1 MNAIADDG
9 RRRRRRRRERERDEK
24 NITTYDQLL

>member
-1 MNAIADDG
+1 MNAIGDDG
-9 RRRRRRRRERERDEK
+9 RRRRRRERERDEK

>member
-9 RRRRRRRRERERDEK
+9 RRRRRERERDEK

>member
-9 RRRRRRRRERERDEK
+9 RRRRRRERERDEK

>member
-1 MNAIADDG
+1 MDAIGDG
-9 RRRRRRRRERERDEK
+9 RRRRRRRRRERDEK

>member
-1 MNAIADDG
+1 MNAIGDG
-9 RRRRRRRRERERDEK
+9 RRRRREREMDEK

>member
-1 MNAIADDG
+1 MNAIGDG
-9 RRRRRRRRERERDEK
+9 RRRSRSREREMDEK